1 MNCILILKGHALAGH
16 LSLSYVCIYILKLT
30 YYSCRGIRA
39 DFLEN
44 EAELSGSD
52 VNSDDEMEDS
62 DDNLE
67 EEEGDKEQFD
77 ATELRNQVR
86 LCS

>member
-1 MNCILILKGHALAGH
+1 M
-16 LSLSYVCIYILKLT
+16 
-30 YYSCRGIRA
+30 
-39 DFLEN
+39 EN

-67 EEEGDKEQFD
+67 EEEGDKEHFD
-77 ATELRNQVR
+77 TNELRNQVR
-86 LCS
+86 LCTLHIILLCISKGLGRQIINPRALTEVIPETV

>member
-1 MNCILILKGHALAGH
+1 M
-16 LSLSYVCIYILKLT
+16 
-30 YYSCRGIRA
+30 
-39 DFLEN
+39 EN

-67 EEEGDKEQFD
+67 EEEGDREHFD
-77 ATELRNQVR
+77 TNELRNQVR
-86 LCS
+86 LCTLHIIILLHICKGLRKINPGALTEVFPETESDS